1 MRALAILPVKNLQR
15 AKTRLSTVLSKSE
28 RKMLVLNLFLRTGR
42 LCQRAGFKVL
52 SLTPDDTVAEISLRM
67 GWLVFREDFNN
78 LNKALANVFK
88 SFSNVPLLIV
98 LPDLPLLSLDALETV
113 HMLGRRYGCVIC
125 PDLRLKGTNMLYLD
139 GAGFFK
145 PMFGSGS
152 FQRHLNQLRKRSA
165 VKVFV
170 KLETALDLDSPEDLL
185 LLSRL
190 SFSLPVY
197 GKKGRYQD

>member
-1 MRALAILPVKNLQR
+1 MRPLAILPVKNLQR
-15 AKTRLSTVLSKSE
+15 AKTRLSTALSRSE

-42 LCQRAGFKVL
+42 LCQSAGFRVL

-67 GWLVFREDFNN
+67 GWQVFRDESNN
-78 LNKALANVFK
+78 LNRALANVLK
-88 SFSNVPLLIV
+88 SFSHVPLLIV
-98 LPDLPLLSLDALETV
+98 LPDLPLLNLNALETV
-113 HMLGRRYGCVIC
+113 DMLGRRYGCVIC
-125 PDLRLKGTNMLYLD
+125 PDLKLKGTNMLYLD
-139 GAGFFK
+139 EAGFFK

-152 FQRHLNQLRKRSA
+152 FHRHLDQLRKRSA

-190 SFSLPVY
+190 SFSLPVN
-197 GKKGRYQD
+197 GKKGHY